1 MTYKEGA
8 IYPASAQ
15 DMAKYDEALV
25 SAACA
30 EVAQMDKTHL
40 MSNTA
45 RALKDIP
52 HQAARQD
59 DDQSTTSILDLSSV
73 TSVFNEIVACYG
85 RATLTKNRRS
95 SSVKEYG
102 YGKLHQ
108 CGHIFLRPAVEY
120 AVKGITERQQLV
132 GGMHVIEYKSQ
143 KVLCAFSICD

>member
-15 DMAKYDEALV
+15 AMAKYDVALV
-25 SAACA
+25 SAAMA
-30 EVAQMDKTHL
+30 EVAEMDKTHL

-52 HQAARQD
+52 HQAAQQ
-59 DDQSTTSILDLSSV
+59 DDQSTPSILDLSSV

-120 AVKGITERQQLV
+120 AVKGITERQQLG

-143 KVLCAFSICD
+143 KVLRAFSICD